1 MSKRARYWSRN
12 CHEQDTNLPSFF
24 PPASPSDDSNLAG
37 TRNPTAPS
45 SHRDVLQSR
54 CTVIVRSGSGD
65 LLLSRRMTLPL
76 LATSRTDAHL
86 RGGSLPDTL
95 LLLLLLSQRSV
106 SLQLLGLGL
115 CLGSLL
121 LRGMLLEGL
130 GLCVVTWGLSLG
142 EIDVR
147 RRLGHF
153 LLGLDEAALQRDDV
167 VAQAVVFVLEGLVV
181 FAQVGVIAH
190 LGFEAF
196 DVAFFTLTEG
206 ALFLGGRG

>member
-12 CHEQDTNLPSFF
+12 CHEQDTNLPSFS
-24 PPASPSDDSNLAG
+24 PLASPSDDSNLAG

-54 CTVIVRSGSGD
+54 CAVIVRSGSGD

-95 LLLLLLSQRSV
+95 LLLLSQRSIG
-106 SLQLLGLGL
+106 LQLLGLGL

-121 LRGMLLEGL
+121 LCGMLLEGL
-130 GLCVVTWGLSLG
+130 GLGVVTWGLRLG
-142 EIDVR
+142 EIDIR

-153 LLGLDEAALQRDDV
+153 LLRLDEAALQRDDV